1 MHADELSFRTAM
13 FVGGGRKRD
22 ALGFLCLAS
31 SRFVSAASAA
41 YKMLNPEASNAS
53 TPTAVLLPCTHFVSG
68 LLAGEVTDHDLRMS
82 ILGAGDG
89 EGYARR
95 RRLRFGLVH
104 DVAAFP
110 KIRVCAARPV

>member
-1 MHADELSFRTAM
+1 MI
-13 FVGGGRKRD
+13 FVGGGRERD

-41 YKMLNPEASNAS
+41 YKTLNAEASNAS

-68 LLAGEVTDHDLRMS
+68 LLTGEVTDHDLRMS

-95 RRLRFGLVH
+95 RRRLCASVSCTTSRHFRRVS
-104 DVAAFP
+104 
-110 KIRVCAARPV
+110 VCAARPV